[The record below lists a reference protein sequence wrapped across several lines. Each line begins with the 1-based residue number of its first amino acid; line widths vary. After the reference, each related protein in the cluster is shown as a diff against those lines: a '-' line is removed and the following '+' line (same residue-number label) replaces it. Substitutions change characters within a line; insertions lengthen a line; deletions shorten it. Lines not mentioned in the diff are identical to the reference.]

1 MEIIMKI
8 TRSEV
13 TQIIKEE
20 LRKEILQESVKAKL
34 AALGVATLMGLLGKV
49 GADAKKGAEAVKA
62 KVKKI
67 EDKQKQKDAL
77 AAFLAGK
84 LSQEELDKALGDK

>member
-1 MEIIMKI
+1 MKI

-49 GADAKKGAEAVKA
+49 SADAKKGAEAVKA

>member
-1 MEIIMKI
+1 MKI

-13 TQIIKEE
+13 EQIIKEE